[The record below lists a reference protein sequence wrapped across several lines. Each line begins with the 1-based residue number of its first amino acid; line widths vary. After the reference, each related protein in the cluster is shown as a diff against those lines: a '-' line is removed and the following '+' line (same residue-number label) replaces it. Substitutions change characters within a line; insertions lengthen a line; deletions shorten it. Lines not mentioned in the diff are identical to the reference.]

1 MTDNSL
7 ERNLIKEL
15 KDGSY
20 LAFDKLFA
28 KYGEHLFCFVF
39 SILKSSD
46 DSKEIVQD
54 VFVKV
59 WEKRQTLNEF
69 LSFKSFLFSIAYHQ
83 IISGFRKKASE
94 KKYLEELVS
103 ISSGLALSPDLEI
116 DFEVLTAR
124 IDDIVND
131 MPPQRRG
138 IFIMSRFEGLSHAEI
153 ASKLNISV
161 KTVENHINLSLKTL
175 RLKLGDYAL
184 AGLLVIELMSI

>member
-1 MTDNSL
+1 MDFMTDNSL

-83 IISGFRKKASE
+83 IISGLRKKASE
-94 KKYLEELVS
+94 KSIWKNWCPSPAVWPSPPILKSILKCLLPALMRLLMICLRKEEGS
-103 ISSGLALSPDLEI
+103 LS
-116 DFEVLTAR
+116 
-124 IDDIVND
+124 
-131 MPPQRRG
+131 
-138 IFIMSRFEGLSHAEI
+138 
-153 ASKLNISV
+153 
-161 KTVENHINLSLKTL
+161 
-175 RLKLGDYAL
+175 
-184 AGLLVIELMSI
+184 